1 MLSLKLRRHS
11 VLSRNRWARW
21 IPFAVSWY
29 FPFAPRFPEMDTRSF
44 LWEGSRN
51 IKLLNSALFTRK
63 LLSKGRH
70 ASLHSLLP
78 QVFGIRFWKRHLHNE
93 EPMLSA
99 LACGM
104 HVRLAVSSFYDK
116 TGAGLLWPSAW
127 LLFTVAPA
135 DWQFVTFLY
144 LQSFL
149 HQLSLCPCRL
159 QK

>member
-1 MLSLKLRRHS
+1 MLSLKLRWHS
-11 VLSRNRWARW
+11 VFSRDRWARW
-21 IPFAVSWY
+21 VLFAVADIC
-29 FPFAPRFPEMDTRSF
+29 PFAPSFPEMDTSSF

-51 IKLLNSALFTRK
+51 IKLLNSALFMRK

-78 QVFGIRFWKRHLHNE
+78 QVFGIRFWKRHLHSE

-104 HVRLAVSSFYDK
+104 HVRLAVPGFYDK
-116 TGAGLLWPSAW
+116 TGAGLLWPSTW
-127 LLFTVAPA
+127 LLFPEAPA